1 MNKIAIIGL
10 SCLFPDAQTPEQ
22 YWQNL
27 LRKQDSTSLATEQQ
41 MGVDANVFYTNQK
54 GITDKYYCLKGGYI
68 KDFKFD
74 TKGYQIAPDILENL
88 DQLYQWSIYVA
99 KEALKDSGYLDNF
112 AVLKS
117 NFENCQKFYHY

>member
-68 KDFKFD
+68 KDFKFVFLEIFSAIEIVPFKKFLFSKYPAGPFHR
-74 TKGYQIAPDILENL
+74 TVCEQSIILL
-88 DQLYQWSIYVA
+88 I
-99 KEALKDSGYLDNF
+99 F
-112 AVLKS
+112 
-117 NFENCQKFYHY
+117 